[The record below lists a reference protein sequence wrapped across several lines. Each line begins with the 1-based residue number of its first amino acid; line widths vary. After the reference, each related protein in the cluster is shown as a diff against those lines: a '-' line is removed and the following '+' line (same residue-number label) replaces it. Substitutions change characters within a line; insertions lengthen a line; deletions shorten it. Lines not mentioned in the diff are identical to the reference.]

1 MRPEKIVWIFG
12 TGRSGSTWLGSM
24 MEGLE
29 GCAMWNEPLVGNL
42 FGNFHYFRVG
52 GRKSGR
58 QYILGEPYKETW
70 LGPMRDLVLGGAAA
84 RFPEVSGYLIIKE
97 PNGSI
102 GAPLLMEA
110 LPESRMIFLIR
121 DPRDVVASS
130 MDARSEGSW
139 LSERREAQRS
149 TSTKQTRNPNV
160 YVRMRANS
168 YVQQIEKTRQA
179 YRAHGGLK
187 VLVRYEDLRADTLQT
202 MKRIY
207 SELEMP
213 VEEAELARSVEK
225 HSWEKIPRRTEGR
238 GQEAAQGEAGRLEGG
253 PDRKA
258 GRDSR
263 GYYGA
268 ALESVLSPHGEYA
281 GGAVIRDAWRKVR
294 GRGMPEETGGM
305 RPENLVWVFGTA
317 RTGSSWL
324 SAIMG
329 EVGGYSRWH
338 EPLVGH
344 LFGNLYYERAGHRSE
359 DEHFILGARHREL
372 WLGTIRRF
380 VLDSAAARFP
390 GVAAKDGGYLI
401 VKEPQGSMGAPLLM
415 EALPESRMILLVRDP
430 RDVVASN
437 LDAHKGGTWT
447 ADLMRKGG
455 KEKPPSLAESR
466 PDAFVKGQARRYVR
480 DVGNAKKAYDAHGG
494 LKVLVRYEDLR
505 ADTLQTMKRIYS
517 ELEMPV
523 EEAELARSVEKHS
536 WEKIPDE
543 QKGEGKF
550 HRKAKPG
557 GWREDLTA
565 RQAEI
570 VEGVAGSL
578 LRELYPVRSTA

>member
-1 MRPEKIVWIFG
+1 LTPRFKRAWRRAVRKGESLRSLARRSSRGVWPENIVWIFG

-24 MEGLE
+24 MGGLD

-70 LGPMRDLVLGGAAA
+70 LGPMRDVILSGAAA
-84 RFPEVSGYLIIKE
+84 RFPQVIGGGYLIIKE

-139 LSERREAQRS
+139 LSERREAQRR
-149 TSTKQTRNPNV
+149 TSKPNRNPNV

-179 YRAHGGLK
+179 YDAHRGLK

-207 SELEMP
+207 SALEMP

-225 HSWEKIPRRTEGR
+225 NSWEKIP
-238 GQEAAQGEAGRLEGG
+238 A
-253 PDRKA
+253 
-258 GRDSR
+258 
-263 GYYGA
+263 
-268 ALESVLSPHGEYA
+268 
-281 GGAVIRDAWRKVR
+281 
-294 GRGMPEETGGM
+294 
-305 RPENLVWVFGTA
+305 
-317 RTGSSWL
+317 
-324 SAIMG
+324 
-329 EVGGYSRWH
+329 
-338 EPLVGH
+338 
-344 LFGNLYYERAGHRSE
+344 
-359 DEHFILGARHREL
+359 
-372 WLGTIRRF
+372 
-380 VLDSAAARFP
+380 
-390 GVAAKDGGYLI
+390 
-401 VKEPQGSMGAPLLM
+401 
-415 EALPESRMILLVRDP
+415 
-430 RDVVASN
+430 
-437 LDAHKGGTWT
+437 
-447 ADLMRKGG
+447 
-455 KEKPPSLAESR
+455 
-466 PDAFVKGQARRYVR
+466 
-480 DVGNAKKAYDAHGG
+480 
-494 LKVLVRYEDLR
+494 
-505 ADTLQTMKRIYS
+505 
-517 ELEMPV
+517 
-523 EEAELARSVEKHS
+523 
-536 WEKIPDE
+536 E

-557 GWREDLTA
+557 GWSEDLTA
-565 RQAEI
+565 RQARI

-578 LRELYPVRSTA
+578 LRELYAVRSKA